1 MKFLRLQRR
10 TLLLLAVAVPLAL
23 LFVYVA
29 LRSGPLAPVAVTVMQ
44 VESRHI
50 APALAGIG
58 AVQARHT
65 YKIGPTGAGRVRR
78 IDVQVGDA
86 VAAGRVLGEMDP
98 VDLDERLRAQQ
109 AAIASAD
116 AALRQAEAKQAFA
129 RTQAA
134 RYEQLLAVRGTSE
147 ELAAT
152 RRQDL
157 ALADAALA
165 AARADGARLR
175 AELQAVRAQ
184 RGNLVLA
191 APVAGLVVARDVD
204 PGTTVVA
211 GQAVVELIDPA
222 SLWVDTR
229 FDQIAA
235 EGLAAGLPAKVVL
248 RSRRGQPLDARVLR
262 VEPRADVVTEETL
275 AKLSFDAPPATLP
288 PVGEL
293 AEVTVQLP
301 ALAAAPAI
309 PNAAL
314 RTVGGKLGV
323 WKMTDGK
330 LRFEAV
336 TSGRGDLD
344 GWVQVVQ
351 GLAAGEQVV
360 VYSEKTLN
368 SRSRIQVV
376 DRIPGGSS

>member
-1 MKFLRLQRR
+1 MKFPRLQRR
-10 TLLLLAVAVPLAL
+10 TLTLLAVTVPLAV

-29 LRSGPLAPVAVTVMQ
+29 VRSGPLAPVAVTVAQ
-44 VESRHI
+44 VESRSV

-58 AVQARHT
+58 TVQARHT

-86 VAAGRVLGEMDP
+86 VAAGQVLGEMDP
-98 VDLDERLRAQQ
+98 IDLDERLRAQQ

-116 AALRQAEAKQAFA
+116 AALRQAQAKQAFA
-129 RTQAA
+129 RTQVT

-147 ELAAT
+147 ELTAT

-165 AARADGARLR
+165 ATRADGARLR

-184 RGNLVLA
+184 RGNLVLV

-211 GQAVVELIDPA
+211 GQAVIELIDPA

-262 VEPRADVVTEETL
+262 VEPRADAVTEETL

-376 DRIPGGSS
+376 DRIPGVSS

>member
-44 VESRHI
+44 VQSRHI

-86 VAAGRVLGEMDP
+86 VAAGQVLGEMDP

-184 RGNLVLA
+184 RGNLVLV

-344 GWVQVVQ
+344 GWVQVAH

>member
-86 VAAGRVLGEMDP
+86 VAAGQVLGEMDP

-184 RGNLVLA
+184 RGNLVLV

>member
-86 VAAGRVLGEMDP
+86 VAAGQVLGEMDP

-323 WKMTDGK
+323 WKMADGK

>member
-29 LRSGPLAPVAVTVMQ
+29 LRSGPLAPVAVTVMR
-44 VESRHI
+44 VESRRI

-86 VAAGRVLGEMDP
+86 VAAGQVLGEMDP

-323 WKMTDGK
+323 WKMADGK

>member
-29 LRSGPLAPVAVTVMQ
+29 LRSGPLAPVAVTVMR
-44 VESRHI
+44 VESRRI

-86 VAAGRVLGEMDP
+86 VAAGQVLGEMDP